1 MQQRKHITVSR
12 RSRNFLP
19 WHLLGS
25 TESGVLRNRPTNLQA
40 SLFNLCEWTNR
51 SGRKGFSL
59 SVSSEFKTSRTLA
72 ALVAR
77 PEFFGAPE
85 ERNDITPLNQKKE
98 WCFLFQSTGLRWLL
112 AEGVFLLGGQQKSEI
127 EVICNTF
134 STLSRNLRYLFC
146 VIANVPYLNPF
157 ATVSIRK
164 MLSFSAFI
172 YTHGHHVKNHLYCI

>member
-1 MQQRKHITVSR
+1 MCCFFFLFVPGLETQMQQRKHITVSR

-112 AEGVFLLGGQQKSEI
+112 AEGVFVLGGIVEI
-127 EVICNTF
+127 
-134 STLSRNLRYLFC
+134 
-146 VIANVPYLNPF
+146 
-157 ATVSIRK
+157 
-164 MLSFSAFI
+164 
-172 YTHGHHVKNHLYCI
+172 